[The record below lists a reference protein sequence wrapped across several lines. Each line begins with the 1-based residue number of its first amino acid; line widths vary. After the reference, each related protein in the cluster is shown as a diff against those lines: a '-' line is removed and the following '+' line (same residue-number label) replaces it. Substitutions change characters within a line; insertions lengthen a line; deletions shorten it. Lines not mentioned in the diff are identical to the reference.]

1 MSSFVFDS
9 FKKRYLTGNVPT
21 NDTWH
26 FIPVNENFKRLYE
39 INDAKLYHY
48 RNINDFHKVNPNGIK
63 FELTPAAKQY
73 NKEITNKYYAKGKKG
88 VNLDSVKSWQIESL
102 CGEAILAGNKI
113 TRTWSKV
120 IDDNDLSNKPM
131 YVKGSNSAAFFRT
144 QSANITNNEDIKSYV
159 SAGGF
164 YYIRSKDELTWF
176 ANRSNTGNNTII
188 GVLGDNIEGVINGE
202 PIGKDEAYP
211 FQGILDGNGF
221 TLRNISIQCSNTDNG
236 LVGVLGT
243 SGVVKNFKLDNA
255 GYANSLLCDKKINLK
270 HLKEDARDINAGIL
284 VGRNYGKIYNI
295 NALDMK
301 YFNFY
306 GFVPE
311 VYSVTN
317 KSDDYSWSDGKVRK
331 KFDTS
336 NSNYYYMNHFCVNSP
351 GNVCPYVG
359 YFAEGFYS
367 EDQYTVASLLF
378 KIENNHA
385 VPALLK
391 GNGYNDL
398 SSNVPSEKVWN
409 MNTNTRKVIDVEASQ
424 LRGFNYYILNDV
436 CFNDAATATGV
447 NNFHSYVMGNI
458 YGNWFNNNLTTTTTS
473 YLFNKDDK
481 TIFNMALKM
490 AKQPLY
496 YGLDNKGF
504 YTVGLISN
512 STLATNSTNICYNT
526 NLIQDTLGWESK
538 DTDKS
543 WSNIVCPSAY
553 GMASMRMNPL
563 TRAAYNIGIIAGAN
577 FGTIEDVVIKVTAQN
592 TSNFVGFYGTIAGK
606 QANGYVNNVNVDVD
620 NQFVWDGEDYSYNVT
635 YKNTPILPQTLKDQ
649 FNIITYKFNNTH
661 SSVAATASNLDYY
674 FSSFYENDESVNTAT
689 DRLDDCVTY
698 RLRPIIIAGGLFG
711 RYIPTTDKHFNTANN
726 FVNEGCWVNNA
737 IVIYKD
743 NFESTNWQTNS
754 YVGNF
759 KRIENAAGIIAGK
772 CDYGVQGIGI
782 HESEILTYNGMNVSN
797 SIFSAV
803 TPTGPEVHGYPT
815 SGYIS
820 AYSWDNTTSSVG
832 KGDRN
837 FLYTSSH
844 ISADV
849 NNDYDFS
856 AQVVTHIKRKYIGVY
871 ELKYNACETMCVATD
886 NTAHI
891 TSSDSLQVGKDTGYL
906 YTCDYPIK
914 ILSNAS
920 EGAASV
926 ASLYINHNFA
936 QGMSPGCEGNIG
948 TTWPTGYNKR
958 NVASWLLH
966 LSNCRTN
973 ISPAIVLYDNYV
985 NTWYNPSNDFDGH
998 HHKKGKVNGV
1008 AGVDTTSAD
1017 YAYSWFCR
1025 ENYFSRRCWTIYSNT
1040 SGRYVHRDIFNNL
1053 SNKTGPYIDN
1063 CEVQAINNTFDG
1075 YSFNNAGYA
1084 WGQGNWQQDGNTYTY
1099 GKYEGWFDSENR
1111 YNNPRKYEKNIL
1123 VWSSPNLCP
1132 SNFDENDADSGISAY
1147 NFGDNAPAEGK
1158 VQLYGVGYLTASNSQ
1173 DNVAITD
1180 GVLINKEIFNRSRI
1194 DDYFFYTYTDTSS
1207 KFYANQSLQNINDSL
1222 VQNETIN
1229 FGVYDNRMGYY
1240 KPVADDRIAYR
1251 YNYYG
1256 IGENLSAKQIRE
1268 RINNEVTF
1276 TTTAVSSYQNFGG
1289 LLVIDNSGNN
1299 VMFLDN
1305 TNSAPLTGNSI
1316 VYPTPLS
1323 LDGKELLMLEV
1334 N

>member
-26 FIPVNENFKRLYE
+26 FIPVNENFKKLYE

-63 FELTPAAKQY
+63 FELTPEAKQY
-73 NKEITNKYYAKGKKG
+73 NKDITNKYYAKGRKG
-88 VNLDSVKSWQIESL
+88 VNLDSIKSWQIESL
-102 CGEAILAGNKI
+102 GGEAILAGNKI

-144 QSANITNNEDIKSYV
+144 QSANITNNEDINSYI

-221 TLRNISIQCSNTDNG
+221 TLKNISIQCSNTDNG

-243 SGVVKNFKLDNA
+243 SGVVKNFNIDNA
-255 GYANSLLCDKKINLK
+255 GYANSLMCDKKLNLK
-270 HLKEDARDINAGIL
+270 HIKEDARDINAGIL

-367 EDQYTVASLLF
+367 EDYYTVASLMF
-378 KIENNHA
+378 KIQNNHA
-385 VPALLK
+385 VPTLLS
-391 GNGYNDL
+391 GRGYNDF
-398 SSNVPSEKVWN
+398 NTTIPSDKIWN
-409 MNTNTRKVIDVEASQ
+409 MNTNNRKVLDVEANQ

-436 CFNDAATATGV
+436 CFNDAATATSI
-447 NNFHSYVMGNI
+447 NDFNTYVMGNF
-458 YGNWFNNNLTTTTTS
+458 YGNWFDSQTLTTTTTS
-473 YLFNKDDK
+473 YLFNPNDK
-481 TIFNMALKM
+481 TIYNMALKM

-496 YGLDNKGF
+496 YGLDNKGY
-504 YTVGLISN
+504 YTVGVISN
-512 STLATNSTNICYNT
+512 SALLTNNTNICYNT
-526 NLIQDTLGWESK
+526 NIIQDTLDWKSD
-538 DTDKS
+538 DTSEEWD
-543 WSNIVCPSAY
+543 NIVCPSAY
-553 GMASMRMNPL
+553 SMASMRMNPL

-577 FGTIEDVVIKVTAQN
+577 YGTIEDVVIKVTAQN

-606 QANGYVNNVNVDVD
+606 QANGYINNVNVDVD

-649 FNIITYKFNNTH
+649 FNTIAFTWNNV
-661 SSVAATASNLDYY
+661 SCYSASTASNLEYY

-689 DRLDDCVTY
+689 DRMDDCVTY

-711 RYIPTTDKHFNTANN
+711 RYIPTNDKHFNTANN
-726 FVNEGCWVNNA
+726 FVNEGCWINNA

-743 NFESTNWQTNS
+743 NFESTNWQTSS
-754 YVGNF
+754 YVGNY

-782 HESEILTYNGMNVSN
+782 HESEILNYNSLNAVN
-797 SIFSAV
+797 CVFSAI

-815 SGYIS
+815 SGSI
-820 AYSWDNTTSSVG
+820 DDKG
-832 KGDRN
+832 KGDRD

-844 ISADV
+844 ISADYK
-849 NNDYDFS
+849 NKYNLS
-856 AQVVTHIKRKYIGVY
+856 AQVITKVQRKYIGIY
-871 ELKYNACETMCVATD
+871 ELKYNACETMCVAID
-886 NTAHI
+886 DSKSMK
-891 TSSDSLQVGKDTGYL
+891 SSEELQVGKDTGYL

-914 ILSNAS
+914 ILSISS
-920 EGAASV
+920 EGAGSKASFY
-926 ASLYINHNFA
+926 LNHNFA
-936 QGMSPGCEGNIG
+936 QGMTPGCESNIG

-958 NVASWLLH
+958 NVASWLIH
-966 LSNCRTN
+966 LTNCRTN
-973 ISPAIVLYDNYV
+973 ISPAVVLYDDYL
-985 NTWYNPSNDFDGH
+985 NTWPNPSNNFDGYYL
-998 HHKKGKVNGV
+998 KKGT
-1008 AGVDTTSAD
+1008 VDGKTVDETSANI
-1017 YAYSWFCR
+1017 YSWFCR
-1025 ENYFSRRCWTIYSNT
+1025 ENYYTRRCWPIYDNEK
-1040 SGRYVHRDIFNNL
+1040 SGWIYRDVFKNDTTNDGVYTPL
-1053 SNKTGPYIDN
+1053 ADN
-1063 CEVQAINNTFDG
+1063 CEVQAVQNTFDG
-1075 YSFNNAGYA
+1075 YTYKNMSYA
-1084 WGQGNWQQDGNTYTY
+1084 WGQGNWKRDGVTYSY
-1099 GKYEGWFDSENR
+1099 GDYEGWFDSENR
-1111 YNNPRKYEKNIL
+1111 YNNPRRYEKGIL
-1123 VWSSPNLCP
+1123 VWSSPQLCP
-1132 SNFDENDADSGISAY
+1132 SNFDENDMDMGISAY
-1147 NFGDNAPAEGK
+1147 NFGDNAPDKGK
-1158 VQLYGVGYLTASNSQ
+1158 VQLYGVDYLTASNSE

-1180 GVLINKEIFNRSRI
+1180 GVLINKDIFNRSRV
-1194 DDYFFYTYTDTSS
+1194 DDYFYYTYTDTSS
-1207 KFYANQSLQNINDSL
+1207 KFYSNQTLNDINDSL

-1229 FGVYDNRMGYY
+1229 FGLYDNRMGYY
-1240 KPVADDRIAYR
+1240 KPVATDRIAYR

-1276 TTTAVSSYQNFGG
+1276 TTTAVSSNQNFGG

-1305 TNSAPLTGNSI
+1305 TNSAPLTGNAI
-1316 VYPTPLS
+1316 VYPTPLTQ
-1323 LDGKELLMLEV
+1323 DGSELLMLEV

>member
-26 FIPVNENFKRLYE
+26 FIPVNENFKKLYE

-48 RNINDFHKVNPNGIK
+48 RNINDFHKVNPNGIQ

-73 NKEITNKYYAKGKKG
+73 NKEITNKYYSKGRKG
-88 VNLDSVKSWQIESL
+88 VNLDSIKSWQIESL
-102 CGEAILAGNKI
+102 CGDAILAGNKI

-144 QSANITNNEDIKSYV
+144 QSANITNNEDINSYI

-255 GYANSLLCDKKINLK
+255 GYANSLLCDKKLNLK

-367 EDQYTVASLLF
+367 EDKYTVASLLF
-378 KIENNHA
+378 KIQNNHA
-385 VPALLK
+385 VPAAL
-391 GNGYNDL
+391 NSNNNYNDFVTSL
-398 SSNVPSEKVWN
+398 PNQKVWN
-409 MNTNTRKVIDVEASQ
+409 INSTTRKVIDVQASQ

-436 CFNDAATATGV
+436 CFNDAATATSV
-447 NNFHSYVMGNI
+447 SNFHTYVMGNI
-458 YGNWFNNNLTTTTTS
+458 YGNWYDNPLNNVTSS
-473 YLFNKDDK
+473 YLLNSADK
-481 TIFNMALKM
+481 TIYNMALKM

-512 STLATNSTNICYNT
+512 ASLNTSSTNICYNT
-526 NLIQDTLGWESK
+526 NLIQDTLGWESS
-538 DTDKS
+538 DTDKE
-543 WSNIVCPSAY
+543 WSKIVCPSAY
-553 GMASMRMNPL
+553 SMASMRMNPL

-577 FGTIEDVVIKVTAQN
+577 YGTIEDVVIKVTAQN

-649 FNIITYKFNNTH
+649 FNIISYKLAGGVT
-661 SSVAATASNLDYY
+661 SACPSTASNLEYY

-726 FVNEGCWVNNA
+726 FVNEGCWINNA

-743 NFESTNWQTNS
+743 NFESTNWQTSS

-797 SIFSAV
+797 CVFSAIS
-803 TPTGPEVHGYPT
+803 PTGPVVHGFPT
-815 SGYIS
+815 SGYLS
-820 AYSWDNTTSSVG
+820 SYNWSDSTTSVG
-832 KGDRN
+832 KGDRD
-837 FLYTSSH
+837 FLYNVSH

-849 NNDYDFS
+849 NNDYDLS
-856 AQVVTHIKRKYIGVY
+856 AQVVTLVQRKYIGVY
-871 ELKYNACETMCVATD
+871 ELKYNACETMSVATD

-891 TSSDSLQVGKDTGYL
+891 TSSDNLQVGKDTGYL

-966 LSNCRTN
+966 LTNCRTN
-973 ISPAIVLYDNYV
+973 ISPAIVLYDEYV
-985 NTWYNPSNDFDGH
+985 NTWPNPSNYFG
-998 HHKKGKVNGV
+998 GYSFVSGTIG
-1008 AGVDTTSAD
+1008 GVDRDDSSARD
-1017 YAYSWFCR
+1017 ANAWLCR
-1025 ENYFSRRCWTIYSNT
+1025 DNYYSRRCWYQAAATKKYN
-1040 SGRYVHRDIFNNL
+1040 DIFYNK
-1053 SNKTGPYIDN
+1053 SNRTGANIDN
-1063 CEVQAINNTFDG
+1063 CEIQAVQNTFDG

-1084 WGQGNWQQDGNTYTY
+1084 WGVGNWQRDGVTYTY

-1111 YNNPRKYEKNIL
+1111 YNNPRKYEKSML

-1132 SNFDENDADSGISAY
+1132 SNFDDNDMDMGISAY
-1147 NFGDNAPAEGK
+1147 NFGDNAPDKGM

-1180 GVLINKEIFNRSRI
+1180 GVLINKDIFNRSRI

-1207 KFYANQSLQNINDSL
+1207 KYYPNQSLQNINDSL
-1222 VQNETIN
+1222 VQNESIN
-1229 FGVYDNRMGYY
+1229 FGLYDNRMGYY
-1240 KPVADDRIAYR
+1240 KPVATDRIAYR

-1276 TTTAVSSYQNFGG
+1276 TTTAVSSNQNFGG

-1305 TNSAPLTGNSI
+1305 TNSAPLTGNAI

-1323 LDGKELLMLEV
+1323 QDGKELLMLEV

>member
-985 NTWYNPSNDFDGH
+985 NTWYNPSNYFDGH

-1053 SNKTGPYIDN
+1053 SNKTGPNIDN

-1222 VQNETIN
+1222 VQNETVN

-1276 TTTAVSSYQNFGG
+1276 TTTAVSSNQNFGG

>member
-26 FIPVNENFKRLYE
+26 FIPVNENFKKLYE

-48 RNINDFHKVNPNGIK
+48 RNINDFQKVNPNGIQ

-73 NKEITNKYYAKGKKG
+73 NKEITNKYYAKGRKG
-88 VNLDSVKSWQIESL
+88 VNLDAIKCWQVQSL
-102 CGEAILAGNKI
+102 GGTAILAGNKI

-120 IDDNDLSNKPM
+120 IDDSDLSNKPM

-144 QSANITNNEDIKSYV
+144 QSANIVNNEDIKSYV

-243 SGVVKNFKLDNA
+243 SGVVKNFKLDNG
-255 GYANSLLCDKKINLK
+255 GYANSLLCDKKLNLK
-270 HLKEDARDINAGIL
+270 HIKEDARDINAGIL

-378 KIENNHA
+378 KIESNHA

-409 MNTNTRKVIDVEASQ
+409 MNTTTRKVLDVEANQ

-473 YLFNKDDK
+473 YLFNPDDK

-496 YGLDNKGF
+496 YGLDSKGF

-512 STLATNSTNICYNT
+512 STLTTNSTNICYNT
-526 NLIQDTLGWESK
+526 NLIQDTLGWESD

-577 FGTIEDVVIKVTAQN
+577 YGTIEDVVIKVTAQN

-635 YKNTPILPQTLKDQ
+635 YKNTPILPQALKDQ
-649 FNIITYKFNNTH
+649 FNIITYKFNNTQ

-711 RYIPTTDKHFNTANN
+711 RYTPTNDKHFNTANN
-726 FVNEGCWVNNA
+726 FVNEGCWINNA

-782 HESEILTYNGMNVSN
+782 HEADILTYNGMNVSN

-815 SGYIS
+815 SGSIS
-820 AYSWDNTTSSVG
+820 AYSWDTSTSSVG

-844 ISADV
+844 ISADI

-920 EGAASV
+920 EGAGSV

-936 QGMSPGCEGNIG
+936 QGMSPGNEGNIG

-985 NTWYNPSNDFDGH
+985 NTWSNPSNDFDGH

-1008 AGVDTTSAD
+1008 TTDTTTAD

-1040 SGRYVHRDIFNNL
+1040 SGRYVHRDIFYNL
-1053 SNKTGPYIDN
+1053 SNKTGANVDN

-1111 YNNPRKYEKNIL
+1111 YNNPRKYEKNML
-1123 VWSSPNLCP
+1123 VWSSPQLCP
-1132 SNFDENDADSGISAY
+1132 SNFDDNDADSGISAY
-1147 NFGDNAPAEGK
+1147 NFGDNDPANGK

-1180 GVLINKEIFNRSRI
+1180 GVLINKDIFNRSRI
-1194 DDYFFYTYTDTSS
+1194 DDYFYYTYTDTSS
-1207 KFYANQSLQNINDSL
+1207 KFYPNQTLNDINDSL

-1229 FGVYDNRMGYY
+1229 FGLYDNRMGYY
-1240 KPVADDRIAYR
+1240 KPVASDRVAYR

-1256 IGENLSAKQIRE
+1256 IGENLSANQIRE

-1276 TTTAVSSYQNFGG
+1276 TTTAVSSNQNFGG

-1305 TNSAPLTGNSI
+1305 TNSAPLTGNAI

-1323 LDGKELLMLEV
+1323 QDGKELLMLEV